1 MNKNGLKRYVKTN
14 LLWGG
19 LLLTLT
25 AVFIALVNP
34 INIFILTKPFTGNQT
49 ILCEALTA
57 IGSLT
62 ALIGYTLK
70 E

>member
-1 MNKNGLKRYVKTN
+1 MVKKGLKKYVKTS

-19 LLLTLT
+19 ILFTLT
-25 AVFIALVNP
+25 AVFIALGKP
-34 INIFILTKPFTGNQT
+34 SNIFILTKPFTGNQT
-49 ILCEALTA
+49 ILCEVLTA